1 MKIWHLVVFL
11 ALSGP
16 ATAEP
21 LLTFTKVGGIAGISE
36 KLAVSSCGV
45 VTRTF
50 GNTKNPR
57 EIQLT
62 PEEIASLKEALKPV
76 ATVKVPPTPRGVA
89 DGYNYTLVSRGTTL
103 KWGQPVEPP
112 KELVP
117 VLKQI
122 ESWRVSMTEK

>member
-1 MKIWHLVVFL
+1 MKIWHLVVLL

-36 KLAVSSCGV
+36 KIAVSNRGV

-50 GNTKNPR
+50 GTQQNPR

-62 PEEIASLKEALKPV
+62 PEEIGSLKEALKPISS
-76 ATVKVPPTPRGVA
+76 VKAPARPIGVA
-89 DGYNYTLVSRGTTL
+89 DGFQYTLVSHGATV
-103 KWGQPVEPP
+103 KWGQPAEPP
-112 KELVP
+112 KELTP
-117 VLKQI
+117 LLTQI
-122 ESWRVSMTEK
+122 ETWRASMSDK